1 MSLTPDYRP
10 EPPDSNTDL
19 EEHEQTY
26 RLFVRAVQ
34 VATIGAVVLVF
45 MVYLYTA

>member
-1 MSLTPDYRP
+1 MSLTPEIRP
-10 EPPDSNTDL
+10 EPPETNTDL
-19 EEHEQTY
+19 DEHEHTY